1 MKCKKKDI
9 EEDLMKLN
17 EYIEELEEKK
27 KELEQENLQKRLK
40 NCIILILKK
49 GVQHEIQR
57 LI

>member
-27 KELEQENLQKRLK
+27 KELEQENLQKRMLISELK
-40 NCIILILKK
+40 VINDEK
-49 GVQHEIQR
+49 
-57 LI
+57 